1 MKKFCLI
8 LARKNSRRIKGKN
21 MILFNGKPL
30 VYWSILI
37 AVKSNIFDNIILS
50 SDWDKLIKFV
60 KKFNFKKIKID
71 KRPKKLST
79 SSVTSEKVIRYLF
92 NKYKIQKGYTTLLQ
106 PTSPLRN
113 LLHLKKMIG
122 LAIRKKLQTLHS
134 VSKIKNKT
142 LINGGKNTIF
152 NLPKKLKGQPLYLNG
167 SIYIFNNEYFLNN
180 FSIRE
185 KKGNYFFHEK
195 KYSLDLD
202 DLDDLKNFG
211 AKYYLDNKKRLK
223 VNAK

>member
-21 MILFNGKPL
+21 MISFNGKPL
-30 VYWSILI
+30 VYWSILT
-37 AVKSNIFDNIILS
+37 AVKSNIFDTIILS

-60 KKFNFKKIKID
+60 KKFNFKNIKID
-71 KRPKKLST
+71 KRPITLST
-79 SSVTSEKVIRYLF
+79 SSVTSEKVIRHLF
-92 NKYKIQKGYTTLLQ
+92 NKYKIQKGYTALLQ

-180 FSIRE
+180 FSIKE
-185 KKGNYFFHEK
+185 KKGSYFFHEK

-202 DLDDLKNFG
+202 DLNDLKNFG

>member
-1 MKKFCLI
+1 M
-8 LARKNSRRIKGKN
+8 
-21 MILFNGKPL
+21 
-30 VYWSILI
+30 
-37 AVKSNIFDNIILS
+37 
-50 SDWDKLIKFV
+50 
-60 KKFNFKKIKID
+60 
-71 KRPKKLST
+71 
-79 SSVTSEKVIRYLF
+79 
-92 NKYKIQKGYTTLLQ
+92 
-106 PTSPLRN
+106 
-113 LLHLKKMIG
+113 
-122 LAIRKKLQTLHS
+122 
-134 VSKIKNKT
+134 
-142 LINGGKNTIF
+142 
-152 NLPKKLKGQPLYLNG
+152 NG